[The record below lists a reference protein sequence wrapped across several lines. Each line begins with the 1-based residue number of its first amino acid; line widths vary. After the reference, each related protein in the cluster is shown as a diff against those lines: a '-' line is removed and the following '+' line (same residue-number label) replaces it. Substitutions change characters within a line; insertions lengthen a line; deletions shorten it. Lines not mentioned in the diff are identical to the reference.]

1 MKNYPNHFIV
11 VVFITAVV
19 AGCASAPS
27 RFYTLNSTVV
37 AGGSATNSC
46 AIVID
51 PVSIPADVDHP
62 QFTVQV
68 TPNRVTL
75 DEFNRWAAPLNENI
89 ARVVAEN
96 LAAQLGTP
104 RVAAAQVA
112 SFKPDYRVA
121 ISIQK
126 FESIP
131 GKSAQLE
138 ALWVVRNM
146 SGGETYSGRTVANEP
161 VKDNTFESLAAAHS
175 RALARVSSDI
185 AAVIRVS
192 AEGKP

>member
-1 MKNYPNHFIV
+1 MKNQPRHFILAL
-11 VVFITAVV
+11 FIAAAV

-27 RFYTLNSTVV
+27 RFYTLNSTV
-37 AGGSATNSC
+37 APDGSVTNSC

-68 TPNRVTL
+68 APNRVTL

-89 ARVVAEN
+89 ARVIAEN
-96 LAAQLGTP
+96 LEVQLGTP
-104 RVAAAQVA
+104 RVAAAQIA

-126 FESIP
+126 FESVP

-138 ALWVVRNM
+138 ALWVVRKV
-146 SGGETYSGRTVANEP
+146 SGGETYSGRTVADEP
-161 VKDNTFESLAAAHS
+161 VTDNTFDSLAAAHS